1 MNASWISKVEYS
13 LRECVS
19 RADEALNR
27 RDSVR
32 EELIKTGREVVRAS
46 GYVITSIHAG
56 RLSEVD
62 ANLGKL
68 AENFNRLREALR
80 NQPCFE
86 YSNLVIDY
94 LSEYVEAVA
103 FYNLTKNKKL
113 VTPEELGV
121 DHVPYIVGLLDLIGE
136 LKRYVLNLL
145 SENLIREAQEYFSV
159 MEVIYEHLHHL
170 DYPDAILPNVRRRI
184 DVARGVIESLRSFI
198 VDVRLRSRSRKEGS
212 ASQD

>member
-1 MNASWISKVEYS
+1 MSTPWVSKVEDS
-13 LRECVS
+13 LRECIS
-19 RADEALNR
+19 RADEVLSR

-32 EELIKTGREVVRAS
+32 EELIKTGREVVRVS
-46 GYVITSIHAG
+46 GYVITNIHAG
-56 RLSEVD
+56 RLSEAD
-62 ANLGKL
+62 ASLGRL
-68 AENFNRLREALR
+68 VECFNRLREALK
-80 NQPCFE
+80 NQPCYE

-94 LSEYVEAVA
+94 LSEYVEAVT

-145 SENLIREAQEYFSV
+145 SENLINEAQEFFSV

-184 DVARGVIESLRSFI
+184 DVARGVIESLRTFI
-198 VDVRLRSRSRKEGS
+198 VDIRLRNRSRKES
-212 ASQD
+212 PTSQD